1 MWRKLRIGLLL
12 LVLATVV
19 QQSLLKDGAP
29 KWNRTLYVA
38 LYPIN
43 ADGSEVSA
51 RAIQKLGSNQFQ
63 EVAIYMSE
71 ESAQYGLSLREPFAM
86 RLGDE
91 VKSLPPRPGK
101 SLLEAMAWSLHFRFW
116 AWQHSPTMLVKP
128 DIRLYLLYHD
138 PNAYSVLPHSTA
150 LQKGRVGI
158 VNLFAGEDY
167 IHQNNVVLAH
177 ELLHT
182 VAATDKYNLQT
193 NQPQFPEGYAEPNKD
208 PLLPQRLAE
217 LMGGRVPIS
226 ADRAEIPEH
235 IRKTVIGK
243 KTAYEIGWTRTWQ

>member
-1 MWRKLRIGLLL
+1 MWRKFRIVVLLL
-12 LVLATVV
+12 ILATVA

-29 KWNRTLYVA
+29 KWDKTLYVA

-43 ADGSEVSA
+43 ADGSGVSA
-51 RAIQKLGSNQFQ
+51 GAIQQLSASQFE
-63 EVAIYMSE
+63 EVASYLSE
-71 ESAQYGLSLREPFAM
+71 ESAQYGLTLREPFAI
-86 RLGDE
+86 RLGG
-91 VKSLPPRPGK
+91 VVSGLPPKPGK
-101 SLLEAMAWSLHFRFW
+101 SLLEAMVWSLHFRFW
-116 AWQHSPTMLVKP
+116 AWQHSPKMLVKP

-138 PNAYSVLPHSTA
+138 PKVYTVLPHSTA
-150 LQKGRVGI
+150 LQKGRLGM
-158 VNLFAGEDY
+158 VNLFAGDDY
-167 IHQNNVVLAH
+167 VQQNNVVLAH

-193 NQPQFPEGYAEPNKD
+193 NQPQFPDGYAEPYKD

-226 ADRAEIPEH
+226 ADRAVIPEH

-243 KTAYEIGWTRTWQ
+243 KTAYEIGWTNTWQ